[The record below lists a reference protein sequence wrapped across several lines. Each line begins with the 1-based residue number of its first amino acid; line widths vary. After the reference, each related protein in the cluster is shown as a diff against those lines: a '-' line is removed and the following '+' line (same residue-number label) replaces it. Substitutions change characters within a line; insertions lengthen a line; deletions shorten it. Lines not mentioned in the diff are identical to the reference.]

1 MSFQYRNPDFIVAPG
16 VTGVP
21 NDYDSDTFPAY
32 HQCNRYR
39 LGECH
44 CEHRCHPD
52 FEQRCFGYFAYDRNG
67 DRRF

>member
-1 MSFQYRNPDFIVAPG
+1 MSFHYRNPEFSIPPSLTDPPIDRF
-16 VTGVP
+16 
-21 NDYDSDTFPAY
+21 DTVSTY
-32 HQCNRYR
+32 LQCDRYR

-52 FEQRCFGYFAYDRNG
+52 FEQRCFGYLAYDRNG